1 MKKITNSLL
10 LKPQLL
16 FIKHKSLCLHSVAGS
31 CINSN
36 YALSQCKWFPKN
48 EGKKTYGEDRTKTS
62 SPRCFIKVHSS
73 FKIDVQSQHWWLDH
87 HHVLHN
93 LGSPSLNCAD
103 ICTYNTCL
111 LKLLN
116 NHIKNVLSELD
127 FYLLHPR
134 VGFLIEACPLF
145 SPEKEIRFLITG
157 ETYANQHS
165 KIVKHNWGDD
175 AW

>member
-1 MKKITNSLL
+1 MLQVLVSTETMHFHNVNDSRKMKK
-10 LKPQLL
+10 K
-16 FIKHKSLCLHSVAGS
+16 
-31 CINSN
+31 
-36 YALSQCKWFPKN
+36 
-48 EGKKTYGEDRTKTS
+48 KKTYGEDRTKTS

-111 LKLLN
+111 LKLCWTPTL
-116 NHIKNVLSELD
+116 KMPFWAWLLSFASKSRLSHWS
-127 FYLLHPR
+127 LPS
-134 VGFLIEACPLF
+134 F
-145 SPEKEIRFLITG
+145 SPEKKICFLITG